1 MSKYL
6 FDVQEKNR
14 LSQKGLLRRFSLK
27 CVGHQQTLEEM
38 RAEKSEKF
46 NELKHKKGAEEY
58 DEWFLR
64 YRPSDSKEAKEV
76 KKEEKKT
83 LVTKKNKTKKNKGF
97 MEKLG
102 LK

>member
-1 MSKYL
+1 
-6 FDVQEKNR
+6 
-14 LSQKGLLRRFSLK
+14 
-27 CVGHQQTLEEM
+27 M

-76 KKEEKKT
+76 KKEEKKI
-83 LVTKKNKTKKNKGF
+83 LVTKKNKTKKNKTKKNKGF

-102 LK
+102 IKVI